1 MTALTTWEVSITYF
15 FEAED
20 AAHALEQFENT
31 VFEGTDPRVAET
43 VLAHVNVCEPVEE
56 DE

>member
-1 MTALTTWEVSITYF
+1 MNTWEVSITYF

-20 AAHALEQFENT
+20 AAHALEQFGNA
-31 VFEGTDPRVAET
+31 VLEGMDPQVAET

-56 DE
+56 EDE